1 MNARRNFKIICK
13 IFLSVF
19 LLAFPLAAQPAIKIM
34 PVGDS
39 ITYGYRSSQTTAYRR
54 VLYQELTAAGWPIDF
69 VGSLQDGDVSDF
81 DRDHEGHPGFTTDM
95 VRDNIYSW
103 LEQQDGTDNRLPVNI
118 VILHIGTNDINNYLL
133 APEVRTKFAQI
144 LDRIDLYE
152 QDYGADIPVI
162 VARIINRSDVLS
174 NSARSLSTRE
184 FNQLLGELVGERR
197 AAGDHVSVVD
207 LENGAGINYHTDTT
221 QPYTAGDMYDNL
233 HPNDNGDR
241 KMALKL
247 FAAVDNK
254 LSASPNPTVSGLSV
268 SSTSGSGRTDDDLYS
283 SYDLTGSSVTSAT
296 AWYLDGAPI
305 MVLYLPMEGGPA
317 NAARDYSGNSNNA
330 VENGGVIWNS
340 GIGFDGSGAYDFDG
354 NGELSAG
361 ETFPVLSSY
370 TKTAWVF
377 RTGSGNGG
385 GNAIIAGNERVGGHM
400 LWAPDSYGNKLSAGH
415 NDKWNLVQD
424 TSAIALNRWYFVAV
438 SYDDASGQ
446 MTLYKDGIKVAQAT
460 VSTADRDVTDKTVS
474 IGSFGLN
481 NGQMWRGIIDDV
493 RVYNQVLSPDQIR
506 ALYDGGLGDGDKI
519 VAQQT
524 SSGEKWQAYVTPF
537 SESEAGE
544 TFASNITA
552 IVAAAGGLVQEAEG
566 GVRHGAFV
574 IGSAA
579 AASGGSYVWV
589 PNGTGIRYDGPDP
602 AHRVDYSFTVGQAGL
617 YRIKGR
623 VYAPNGDDD
632 SFWVRVNGAPAGG
645 YLWDVA
651 LNTSYQTDYVNDRN
665 GADPVE
671 VLLPAGVATVTV
683 YLREDG
689 ARLDTI
695 ELEAVAN
702 AAPAAVDDAYSVSA
716 GQSLVVGAAAG
727 VLAND
732 TDANG
737 TPLEA
742 VLMSGTSH
750 GTLNF
755 NEQDGSFTYVPV
767 NAYTGLDKFT
777 YRSSDGVLESNT
789 ATVTITVAAAGG
801 LVQEAEG
808 GVRHGAFVIGSA
820 AAASGGSYVWV
831 PNGTGIRYDGPDPA
845 HRVDYSFTVGQAGL
859 YRIKGRVYAPNGD
872 DDSFW
877 VRVNGA
883 PAGGYLWDVALNTS
897 YQTDYVNDRNGADP
911 VEVLLPAGVATVTV
925 YLREDGAR
933 LDTIELEAVANA
945 APAAVDDA
953 YSVSA
958 GQSLVVGAAAGVLA
972 NDTDANGTPLEA
984 VLMSGTSHG
993 TLNFNEQD
1001 GSFTYVPVNAY
1012 TGLDKFTYRSSDG
1025 VLESN
1030 TATVTITV
1038 AAAGGLVQ
1046 EAEGGVRH
1054 GAFVIGS
1061 AAAASGGSY
1070 VWVPNGTGIRYD
1082 GPDPAHR
1089 VDYSFT
1095 VGQAGLYRIKGRVY
1109 APNGD
1114 DDSFWVRVNGAPAG
1128 GYLWDVA
1135 LNTSYQTDY
1144 VNDRNGADPVEV
1156 LLPAGVATVTVYL
1169 REDGARLDTIELEAV
1184 ANAAPAAVDDAYS
1197 VSAGQSLVVGA
1208 AAGVLANDTDAN
1220 GTPLEAVLMSGTSH
1234 GTLNFNEQ
1242 DGSFTY
1248 VPVNAYTGLDKFTYR
1263 SSDGVLESNTATVTI
1278 TVAAAG
1284 GLVQEAEGGVRHGA
1298 FVIGSAA
1305 AASGGSYVWV
1315 PNGTG
1320 IRYDGPDPAHRVD
1333 YSFTVGQAGLYRI
1346 KGRVYA
1352 PNGDDDSFWVRVNG
1366 APAGGYLWDVA
1377 LNTSYQTDYVNDRNG
1392 ADPVEVLLPAGVATV
1407 TVYLRED
1414 GARLDTIELEAV
1426 GQ

>member
-1 MNARRNFKIICK
+1 MVSGKPIGHTSQARSWKTEWAIVTPKRYSLRTNRKHRYLMNARRNLKIICE

-39 ITYGYRSSQTTAYRR
+39 ITYGYRSSETTAYRR
-54 VLYQELTAAGWPIDF
+54 VLYQELTGAGWPIDF

-81 DRDHEGHPGFTTDM
+81 DRDHEGHPGFTTDI

-103 LEQQDGTDNRLPVNI
+103 LEQQDGADNRLPVNV

-133 APEVRTKFAQI
+133 APEVRTNVAQI

-174 NSARSLSTRE
+174 NSARSLTTKQ

-197 AAGDHVSVVD
+197 AAGDQVSVVD

-221 QPYTAGDMYDNL
+221 QPYTAGDMYDVL

-241 KMALKL
+241 KIALKL

-254 LSASPNPTVSGLSV
+254 LSASPNPTVSGFSV
-268 SSTSGSGRTDDDLYS
+268 SSTSGSGRTGDDLYS
-283 SYDLTGSSVTSAT
+283 SYDLTGSSITSAT

-305 MVLYLPMEGGPA
+305 MALYLPMEGGPA

-340 GIGFDGSGAYDFDG
+340 EIGFDGNGAYDFDG
-354 NGELSAG
+354 NGELNAG

-370 TKTAWVF
+370 TKTAWVY

-415 NDKWNLVQD
+415 NDKWNIVQD

-446 MTLYKDGIKVAQAT
+446 MTLYKDGTKVAQAT

-481 NGQMWRGIIDDV
+481 NGQMWHGIIDDV
-493 RVYNQVLSPDQIR
+493 RVYNQALSPEQIR
-506 ALYDGGLGDGDKI
+506 GLYDGGFGDGNTI
-519 VAQQT
+519 VSQQT
-524 SSGEKWQAYVTPF
+524 SGGEKWQAYVTPF
-537 SESEAGE
+537 SESEVGE

-574 IGSAA
+574 NGNAA

-623 VYAPNGDDD
+623 VYAPSGDDD

-645 YLWDVA
+645 YLWDVL
-651 LNTSYQTDYVNDRN
+651 LNTSYQTDYVNDRD

-671 VLLPAGVATVTV
+671 VYLQKGVATVTV

-737 TPLEA
+737 NPLEA
-742 VLMSGTSH
+742 VLMSGPSH

-755 NEQDGSFTYVPV
+755 NPQDGSFTYIPAS
-767 NAYTGLDKFT
+767 AYTGSDKFT
-777 YRSSDGVLESNT
+777 YRSSDGMLESNT
-789 ATVTITVAAAGG
+789 ATVTITVMAAGG

-808 GVRHGAFVIGSA
+808 GVRHGAFVNGNA

-859 YRIKGRVYAPNGD
+859 YRIKGRVYAPSGD

-883 PAGGYLWDVALNTS
+883 PAGGYLWDVLLNTS

-911 VEVLLPAGVATVTV
+911 VEVYLQKGVATVTV

-972 NDTDANGTPLEA
+972 NDTDANGNPLEA
-984 VLMSGTSHG
+984 VLMSGPSHG
-993 TLNFNEQD
+993 TLNFNPQD
-1001 GSFTYVPVNAY
+1001 GSFTYVPANAY
-1012 TGLDKFTYRSSDG
+1012 TGSDNFTYRSSDG

-1046 EAEGGVRH
+1046 EAEGGVRNGAFVNGNAAAASGGSYVWVPNGTGNRNNGPDATQRVDYSFTVGQAGLYRIKGRVYAPSGDDDSFWVRVNGAPAGGYLWDVLQNTSYQTDYVNDRNGADPVEVYLQKGVATVTVYLREDGTRLDTIELEAVANSVPAAGDLVQEAEGGVRH
-1054 GAFVIGS
+1054 GAFVNGN

-1095 VGQAGLYRIKGRVY
+1095 VEQPGLYRIKGRVY
-1109 APNGD
+1109 APNED
-1114 DDSFWVRVNGAPAG
+1114 DDSFWVRVNGEPAG
-1128 GYLWDVA
+1128 GYLWDV
-1135 LNTSYQTDY
+1135 LQNTGYQTDY
-1144 VNDRNGADPVEV
+1144 VNDRDGADPVEV
-1156 LLPAGVATVTVYL
+1156 LLQP
-1169 REDGARLDTIELEAV
+1169 
-1184 ANAAPAAVDDAYS
+1184 
-1197 VSAGQSLVVGA
+1197 
-1208 AAGVLANDTDAN
+1208 
-1220 GTPLEAVLMSGTSH
+1220 
-1234 GTLNFNEQ
+1234 
-1242 DGSFTY
+1242 
-1248 VPVNAYTGLDKFTYR
+1248 
-1263 SSDGVLESNTATVTI
+1263 
-1278 TVAAAG
+1278 
-1284 GLVQEAEGGVRHGA
+1284 
-1298 FVIGSAA
+1298 
-1305 AASGGSYVWV
+1305 
-1315 PNGTG
+1315 
-1320 IRYDGPDPAHRVD
+1320 
-1333 YSFTVGQAGLYRI
+1333 
-1346 KGRVYA
+1346 
-1352 PNGDDDSFWVRVNG
+1352 
-1366 APAGGYLWDVA
+1366 
-1377 LNTSYQTDYVNDRNG
+1377 
-1392 ADPVEVLLPAGVATV
+1392 GVATV